1 MLNIFKKK
9 KKEPENFEEILAQ
22 FKDLEKEFKKLANEL
37 EQLKESGK
45 FAFQKFGLVRFNPF
59 QEVGGNQSFSVALL
73 DGNDSGIVITSLYT
87 REGNRVYGKPIERG
101 LSKYLLSEEEK
112 EAIKIAQKENGK
124 NIERKLNNQT
134 PGGGGFR
141 AY

>member
-9 KKEPENFEEILAQ
+9 EKEPENFEEILAQ

-37 EQLKESGK
+37 EQLKESSK